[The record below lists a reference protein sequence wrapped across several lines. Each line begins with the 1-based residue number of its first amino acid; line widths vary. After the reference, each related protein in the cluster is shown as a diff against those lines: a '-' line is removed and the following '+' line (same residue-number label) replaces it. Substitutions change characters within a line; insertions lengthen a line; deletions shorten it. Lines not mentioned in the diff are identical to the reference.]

1 MNNNDGDDG
10 DGDREDEVPMCVIK
24 RVGEDQAEEL
34 SVAASAAEAE
44 VANNPDNEDDV
55 EDDNEDESNVKPKSY
70 RYFLRQDALGLKP
83 VVTFSG

>member
-1 MNNNDGDDG
+1 MFPFIDLLWTLVSFWVISVDWVRGGVLNNDGEDG
-10 DGDREDEVPMCVIK
+10 DGDRENEVPMCVVK

-55 EDDNEDESNVKPKSY
+55 EVDNEDE
-70 RYFLRQDALGLKP
+70 
-83 VVTFSG
+83 